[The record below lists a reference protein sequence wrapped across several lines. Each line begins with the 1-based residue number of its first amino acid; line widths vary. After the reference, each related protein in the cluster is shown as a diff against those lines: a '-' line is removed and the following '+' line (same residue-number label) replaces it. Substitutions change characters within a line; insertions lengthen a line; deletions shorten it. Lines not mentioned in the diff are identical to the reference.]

1 MALSIDA
8 IETMAAALT
17 PYIDDTGLHVPE
29 YADIK
34 STLESAWRGI
44 YGSDIYLEP
53 DSQDG
58 QLIAVFALALL
69 DTYQAMEQV
78 YQGFS
83 PSTAS
88 GETLSR
94 VVKINGIRRQ
104 AGSYSTADVTITG
117 TAGTTITNGIIADV
131 AGQKWDLPATVVIP
145 SSGQIVV
152 TATAQAEGEITAQAG
167 QITKIMTPTRGWQTV
182 TNAAAATVGAATET
196 DAALRLRQA
205 YSVALPSSTILEGT
219 LGAVL
224 SVDGVSKATIYEND
238 SNTTDA
244 NGIPAH
250 SISVVAQGGSAT
262 DIAKAIWLKK
272 TPGCGTY
279 GTTSEVITDSNGITT
294 TIRFYRPTIT
304 AVAVTVTIT
313 PEAGYLAATGEA
325 IKAAVAKYIND
336 LAIGADVSIAR
347 VTAAAITDGPAYDV
361 SSVTIGTVGG
371 AQSASN
377 VVIPFNG
384 LAICDVDGITVVT
397 P

>member
-1 MALSIDA
+1 MALSIEA
-8 IETMAAALT
+8 IETMASALT

-104 AGSYSTADVTITG
+104 AGSHSTADVMITG

-131 AGQKWDLPATVVIP
+131 AGQKWNLPASVVIP
-145 SSGQIVV
+145 ASGQIVV
-152 TATAQAEGEITAQAG
+152 TATAQDEGEITAQAG

-205 YSVALPSSTILEGT
+205 HSVALPSSTILEGT

-238 SNTTDA
+238 TNSTDS

-262 DIAKAIWLKK
+262 DIAQAIWLKK

-294 TIRFYRPTIT
+294 VIRFYRPTIT
-304 AVAVTVTIT
+304 AVAVTVTIM
-313 PEAGYLAATGEA
+313 PEAGYLAVTGEA
-325 IKAAVAKYIND
+325 IKTAVAKNIND

-347 VTAAAITDGPAYDV
+347 TTAAAITAGPAYDV

-371 AQSASN
+371 AQSTAN
-377 VVIPFNG
+377 IVIPFNG
-384 LAICDVDGITVVT
+384 LATCDIDDITVVT

>member
-1 MALSIDA
+1 MALTIDA

-17 PYIDDTGLHVPE
+17 PYIDGTGLHVPE

-117 TAGTTITNGIIADV
+117 TAGTTITNGIVADV

-152 TATAQAEGEITAQAG
+152 TATAQDEGEITAQAG

-182 TNAAAATVGAATET
+182 INAAAATVGAATET

-205 YSVALPSSTILEGT
+205 YSVALPSATILEGT

-238 SNTTDA
+238 TNTADA

-262 DIAKAIWLKK
+262 DIARAIWLKK

-279 GTTSEVITDSNGITT
+279 GTTSEVITDSNGIATV
-294 TIRFYRPTIT
+294 INFYRPTIT
-304 AVAVTVTIT
+304 AVAVTVNIT

-325 IKAAVAKYIND
+325 IKAAVAQYIND

-347 VTAAAITDGPAYDV
+347 VTAAAITAGPAYDV
-361 SSVTIGTVGG
+361 SSVTIGKVGDP
-371 AQSASN
+371 QSAVN
-377 VVIPFNG
+377 LGIPFNG
-384 LAICDVDGITVVT
+384 LAACDIDDITVVT

>member
-1 MALSIDA
+1 MALTIDA
-8 IETMAAALT
+8 IETMAASLT

-29 YADIK
+29 YSDIK
-34 STLESAWRGI
+34 TTLESAWQGI

-131 AGQKWDLPATVVIP
+131 AGQKWDLPETVVIP

-152 TATAQAEGEITAQAG
+152 TATAQDEGEITAQAG

-238 SNTTDA
+238 TSSTDA

-279 GTTSEVITDSNGITT
+279 GTTAEVITDSNGIAT

-304 AVAVTVTIT
+304 AVAVTVNIT

-347 VTAAAITDGPAYDV
+347 VTAAAITAGPAYDV
-361 SSVTIGTVGG
+361 SSVTIGKVGQS
-371 AQSASN
+371 QSASN
-377 VVIPFNG
+377 LVIPFNG
-384 LAICDVDGITVVT
+384 LATCDTDDISVVT

>member
-1 MALSIDA
+1 MALTIDA

-17 PYIDDTGLHVPE
+17 PYIDNTGLHVPE

-34 STLESAWRGI
+34 TTLESAWRGI

-117 TAGTTITNGIIADV
+117 TAGTTITGGIVADV

-152 TATAQAEGEITAQAG
+152 TATAQDEGEITAQAG

-238 SNTTDA
+238 TNTADA

-294 TIRFYRPTIT
+294 VINFYRPTVT
-304 AVAVTVTIT
+304 AVAVTVNIT
-313 PEAGYLAATGEA
+313 PEAGYLAATGEV
-325 IKAAVAKYIND
+325 IKAAVAQYINA
-336 LAIGADVSIAR
+336 LTIGADVSIAR
-347 VTAAAITDGPAYDV
+347 VTAAAITAGPAYDV
-361 SSVTIGTVGG
+361 SGVTIGTVGG
-371 AQSASN
+371 SQSTSN
-377 VVIPFNG
+377 LVIPFNG
-384 LAICDVDGITVVT
+384 LATCDIDDITVVT

>member
-1 MALSIDA
+1 MALTIDA

-29 YADIK
+29 YSDIK
-34 STLESAWRGI
+34 STLESAWQGI
-44 YGSDIYLEP
+44 YGEDIYLEP

-69 DTYQAMEQV
+69 DTFQAFEQV

-104 AGSYSTADVTITG
+104 AGSFSTADVTITG
-117 TAGTTITNGIIADV
+117 TAGTTITGGIVEDV
-131 AGQKWDLPATVVIP
+131 AGQKWNLPASVVIP
-145 SSGQIVV
+145 SGGQIVV
-152 TATAQAEGEITAQAG
+152 TATAQDEGEITAQAG
-167 QITKIMTPTRGWQTV
+167 QITKIATPTRGWQSV

-196 DAALRLRQA
+196 DSALRQRQA

-224 SVDGVSKATIYEND
+224 SVEGVTKATIYEND
-238 SNTTDA
+238 TNSTDA

-250 SISVVAQGGSAT
+250 SISVVAQGGDAT
-262 DIAKAIWLKK
+262 EIATAIWLKK

-294 TIRFYRPTIT
+294 TINFYRPTIST
-304 AVAVTVTIT
+304 IQATVTIA
-313 PEAGYLAATGEA
+313 PEAGYVAVTAQA
-325 IKAAVAKYIND
+325 IQQAVADYVNA

-347 VTAAAITDGPAYDV
+347 TTAAAIMAGPAYDV
-361 SSVTIGTVGG
+361 SSVIMGKNGG

-384 LAICDVDGITVVT
+384 LATCDPDDVTVVT
-397 P
+397 S

>member
-1 MALSIDA
+1 MALTTEA
-8 IETMAAALT
+8 IETMAASLT

-34 STLESAWRGI
+34 TTLESAWQGI

-104 AGSYSTADVTITG
+104 AGTYSTADVTITG
-117 TAGTTITNGIIADV
+117 TAGTTITNGVVADV
-131 AGQKWDLPATVVIP
+131 AGQKWNLPATVVIP
-145 SSGQIVV
+145 TSGQIVV
-152 TATAQAEGEITAQAG
+152 TATAQEEGEITAQAG
-167 QITKIMTPTRGWQTV
+167 QITKIQTPTRGWQTV
-182 TNAAAATVGAATET
+182 TNAAAATMGASTET

-238 SNTTDA
+238 TNSTDA

-250 SISVVAQGGSAT
+250 SISVVAQGGAAA
-262 DIAKAIWLKK
+262 DIAQAIWLKK

-294 TIRFYRPTIT
+294 TIRFYRPTVT
-304 AVAVTVTIT
+304 AVAVTVNIT
-313 PEAGYLAATGEA
+313 PAAGYLAATA
-325 IKAAVAKYIND
+325 DDIKAAVAEYINA
-336 LAIGADVSIAR
+336 LAIGDDVSIAR
-347 VTAAAITDGPAYDV
+347 VTAAAVTAGSAYDV
-361 SSVTIGTVGG
+361 SSVTIGKVGQS
-371 AQSASN
+371 QSASN
-377 VVIPFNG
+377 LVIPFNG
-384 LAICDVDGITVVT
+384 LATCDVDDISVVA

>member
-1 MALSIDA
+1 MALTIDA

-104 AGSYSTADVTITG
+104 AGTYSTADVTITG

-131 AGQKWDLPATVVIP
+131 AGQKWNLPASVVIP
-145 SSGQIVV
+145 AGGQIVV

-205 YSVALPSSTILEGT
+205 YSVALPSATILEGT

-238 SNTTDA
+238 TNSTDS

-262 DIAKAIWLKK
+262 DIARAIWLKK
-272 TPGCGTY
+272 TPGCGTH
-279 GTTSEVITDSNGITT
+279 GSTREAITDSNGIAT
-294 TIRFYRPTIT
+294 TINFYRPTIT
-304 AVAVTVTIT
+304 AVAVTVNIT

-347 VTAAAITDGPAYDV
+347 ATAAAITAGPAYDV
-361 SSVTIGTVGG
+361 SGVTIGTVGG
-371 AQSASN
+371 AQSAAN
-377 VVIPFNG
+377 LVIPFNG
-384 LAICDVDGITVVT
+384 LATCNTDDITVVT

>member
-1 MALSIDA
+1 MALTIDA
-8 IETMAAALT
+8 IETMAASLT
-17 PYIDDTGLHVPE
+17 PYIDDTGLHVPD
-29 YADIK
+29 YVTIK
-34 STLESAWRGI
+34 STLESAWQGI
-44 YGSDIYLEP
+44 YGADIYLEP

-69 DTYQAMEQV
+69 DTFQAMEQI

-94 VVKINGIRRQ
+94 VVKTNGIRRQ

-117 TAGTTITNGIIADV
+117 TAGTTITNGIVEDV
-131 AGQKWDLPATVVIP
+131 AGQKWGLPASVVIP

-152 TATAQAEGEITAQAG
+152 TATAQDEGEITAQAG
-167 QITKIMTPTRGWQTV
+167 QITKIATPTRGWQTV

-205 YSVALPSSTILEGT
+205 YSVALPSATILEGT

-224 SVDGVSKATIYEND
+224 SVEGVSKATIYEND
-238 SNTTDA
+238 TNTTDA

-250 SISVVAQGGSAT
+250 SISVVAQGGDAT
-262 DIAKAIWLKK
+262 EIATAIWLKK

-279 GTTSEVITDSNGITT
+279 GTTSEVITDGNGIST
-294 TIRFYRPTIT
+294 TINFYRPTIT
-304 AVAVTVTIT
+304 DVAVTVNIT
-313 PEAGYLAATGEA
+313 PEAGYIAATADA
-325 IKAAVAKYIND
+325 IKEAVAAYVND
-336 LAIGADVSIAR
+336 LKIGADVSIAR
-347 VTAAAITDGPAYDV
+347 VTAAAITAGPAYDV
-361 SSVTIGTVGG
+361 SSVTIGEVGDP
-371 AQSASN
+371 QSASN
-377 VVIPFNG
+377 LVIPFNG
-384 LAICDVDGITVVT
+384 LALCDVDDITVVA

>member
-1 MALSIDA
+1 MALTIDA

-34 STLESAWRGI
+34 TTLESAWRGI
-44 YGSDIYLEP
+44 YGADIYLEP

-117 TAGTTITNGIIADV
+117 TAGTTITGGIVADV
-131 AGQKWDLPATVVIP
+131 AGQKWDLPDTVVIP

-152 TATAQAEGEITAQAG
+152 TATAQDEGEITAQAG

-205 YSVALPSSTILEGT
+205 YSVALPSTTILEGT

-238 SNTTDA
+238 TNTSDS

-250 SISVVAQGGSAT
+250 SISVVAQGGSTT

-294 TIRFYRPTIT
+294 TINFYRPTIT
-304 AVAVTVTIT
+304 AVAVTVNIT
-313 PEAGYLAATGEA
+313 PEAGYLAATGGA
-325 IKAAVAKYIND
+325 IKTAVAKYIND

-347 VTAAAITDGPAYDV
+347 VTAAAITAGPAYDV

-371 AQSASN
+371 SQSASN
-377 VVIPFNG
+377 LVIPFNG
-384 LAICDVDGITVVT
+384 LATCDTDDITVVT

>member
-1 MALSIDA
+1 MALTIDA
-8 IETMAAALT
+8 IETMAASLT

-29 YADIK
+29 YNDIK
-34 STLESAWRGI
+34 TTLESAWQGI
-44 YGSDIYLEP
+44 YGEDIYLEP

-69 DTYQAMEQV
+69 DTYQAFEQI
-78 YQGFS
+78 YLGFS
-83 PSTAS
+83 PSTAT

-104 AGSYSTADVTITG
+104 AGSFSTADVTITG
-117 TAGTTITNGIIADV
+117 TSGTTITNGIVEDV
-131 AGQKWDLPATVVIP
+131 AGQKWDLPASVVIP

-152 TATAQAEGEITAQAG
+152 TATAQDEGEITAQAG
-167 QITKIMTPTRGWQTV
+167 QITKIATPTRGWQTV

-196 DAALRLRQA
+196 DSALRQRQA
-205 YSVALPSSTILEGT
+205 YSVALPSATILEGT

-224 SVDGVSKATIYEND
+224 SVEGVSKATIYEND
-238 SNTTDA
+238 TNSTDA

-250 SISVVAQGGSAT
+250 SISVVAQGGDAT
-262 DIAKAIWLKK
+262 EIATAIWLKK

-294 TIRFYRPTIT
+294 TINFYRPTVSTIE
-304 AVAVTVTIT
+304 ATVTIA
-313 PEAGYLAATGEA
+313 PEAGYVAATAQA
-325 IKAAVAKYIND
+325 IKQAVADYVNA

-347 VTAAAITDGPAYDV
+347 ATAAAVTAGPAYDV
-361 SSVTIGTVGG
+361 SSVVMGKNGG
-371 AQSASN
+371 AQSAAN
-377 VVIPFNG
+377 VTIAFNG
-384 LAICDVDGITVVT
+384 LATCDPDDVVVIA

>member
-1 MALSIDA
+1 MALTIDT

-34 STLESAWRGI
+34 TTLESAWRGI

-104 AGSYSTADVTITG
+104 AGTYSTADVTITG

-131 AGQKWDLPATVVIP
+131 AGQKWDLPETVVIP
-145 SSGQIVV
+145 SSGQIVI
-152 TATAQAEGEITAQAG
+152 TATAQDEGEITAQAG
-167 QITKIMTPTRGWQTV
+167 QITQIMTPTRGWQTV

-238 SNTTDA
+238 TSSTDA

-262 DIAKAIWLKK
+262 DIAQAIWLKK

-294 TIRFYRPTIT
+294 TINFYRPTVT

-325 IKAAVAKYIND
+325 IKAAVAQYIND

-347 VTAAAITDGPAYDV
+347 ATAAAITAGPAYDV
-361 SSVTIGTVGG
+361 SGVTIGPVGG

-377 VVIPFNG
+377 LVIPFNG
-384 LAICDVDGITVVT
+384 LATCDVDDITVVT

>member
-1 MALSIDA
+1 MALSIEA

-44 YGSDIYLEP
+44 YGADIYLEP

-104 AGSYSTADVTITG
+104 AGSHSTADVTITG
-117 TAGTTITNGIIADV
+117 TAGTTITNGIVEDV
-131 AGQKWDLPATVVIP
+131 AGQKWDLPSTVVIP
-145 SSGQIVV
+145 SGGQIVV
-152 TATAQAEGEITAQAG
+152 TATAQDKGEIAAQAG
-167 QITKIMTPTRGWQTV
+167 QITKIATPTRGWQTV

-205 YSVALPSSTILEGT
+205 YSVALPSATILEST
-219 LGAVL
+219 LGTVL

-238 SNTTDA
+238 TNTTDA

-279 GTTSEVITDSNGITT
+279 GTTSEVIIDDNGITT

-313 PEAGYLAATGEA
+313 PKAGYLAATGEA

-347 VTAAAITDGPAYDV
+347 TTAAAITAGPTYDV

-377 VVIPFNG
+377 LAIPFNG
-384 LAICDVDGITVVT
+384 LATCDTDDITVVT

>member
-1 MALSIDA
+1 MALTIDA
-8 IETMAAALT
+8 IETMAASLT

-131 AGQKWDLPATVVIP
+131 AGQKWDLPETVVIP
-145 SSGQIVV
+145 AGGQIVV
-152 TATAQAEGEITAQAG
+152 TATAQDEGEITAQAG

-238 SNTTDA
+238 TNSTDS

-262 DIAKAIWLKK
+262 DIAQAIWLKK

-294 TIRFYRPTIT
+294 TINFYRPTVT
-304 AVAVTVTIT
+304 AVAVTVNIT

-347 VTAAAITDGPAYDV
+347 VTAAAITAGPAYDV

-371 AQSASN
+371 SQSASN
-377 VVIPFNG
+377 LVIPFNG
-384 LAICDVDGITVVT
+384 LATCDIDDITVVT

>member
-1 MALSIDA
+1 MALTIDA

-29 YADIK
+29 YNDIK
-34 STLESAWRGI
+34 ATLESAWQGI
-44 YGSDIYLEP
+44 YGEDIYLEP

-58 QLIAVFALALL
+58 QLIAIFALALL
-69 DTYQAMEQV
+69 DTFQAFEQV

-83 PSTAS
+83 PSTAT

-117 TAGTTITNGIIADV
+117 TAGTTITNGIVEDV
-131 AGQKWDLPATVVIP
+131 AGQKWNLPASVVIP
-145 SSGQIVV
+145 SGGQIVV
-152 TATAQAEGEITAQAG
+152 TATAQDEGEITAQAG
-167 QITKIMTPTRGWQTV
+167 QISKIATPTRGWQTV

-196 DAALRLRQA
+196 DSALRQRQA

-224 SVDGVSKATIYEND
+224 SVEGVSKATIYEND
-238 SNTTDA
+238 TNSTDA

-250 SISVVAQGGSAT
+250 SISVVAQGGDAT
-262 DIAKAIWLKK
+262 EIATAIWLKK

-294 TIRFYRPTIT
+294 TINFYRPTIST
-304 AVAVTVTIT
+304 IEATVTIA
-313 PEAGYLAATGEA
+313 PEAGYVAATAQA
-325 IKAAVAKYIND
+325 IKQAVADYVNG

-347 VTAAAITDGPAYDV
+347 TTAAAIMAGPAYDV
-361 SSVTIGTVGG
+361 SSVVMGKNGG

-377 VVIPFNG
+377 VAIPFNG
-384 LAICDVDGITVVT
+384 LATCDPDDVTVVT
-397 P
+397 Y

>member
-1 MALSIDA
+1 MALSIEA

-29 YADIK
+29 YVDIK
-34 STLESAWRGI
+34 TTLESAWRGI

-94 VVKINGIRRQ
+94 VVKMNGIRRQ

-152 TATAQAEGEITAQAG
+152 TATAQDEGEITAQAG

-224 SVDGVSKATIYEND
+224 NVDGVSKATIYEND
-238 SNTTDA
+238 TNSTDA

-262 DIAKAIWLKK
+262 DIARAIWLKK

-279 GTTSEVITDSNGITT
+279 GTTSEVISDSNGIAT
-294 TIRFYRPTIT
+294 TINFYRPTVSTIE
-304 AVAVTVTIT
+304 ATVTIA
-313 PEAGYLAATGEA
+313 PEAGYVAATAQA
-325 IKAAVAKYIND
+325 IKQAVADYVNA

-347 VTAAAITDGPAYDV
+347 ATAAAITAGPAYDV

-371 AQSASN
+371 AQSAAN
-377 VVIPFNG
+377 LVIPFNG
-384 LAICDVDGITVVT
+384 LATCDVDDITVVT

>member
-1 MALSIDA
+1 MALTIDA
-8 IETMAAALT
+8 IETMAASLT

-29 YADIK
+29 YNDIK
-34 STLESAWRGI
+34 STLESAWQGI
-44 YGSDIYLEP
+44 YGADIYLEP

-69 DTYQAMEQV
+69 DTFQAFEQV

-83 PSTAS
+83 PSTAT

-117 TAGTTITNGIIADV
+117 TAGTTITNGIVEDV
-131 AGQKWDLPATVVIP
+131 AGQKWDLPTSVVIP

-152 TATAQAEGEITAQAG
+152 TATAQDEGEITAQAG
-167 QITKIMTPTRGWQTV
+167 QISKIMTPTRGWQTV

-196 DAALRLRQA
+196 DSALRQRQA

-224 SVDGVSKATIYEND
+224 SVEGVSKATIYEND
-238 SNTTDA
+238 TNSTDA

-250 SISVVAQGGSAT
+250 SISVVAQGGDAT
-262 DIAKAIWLKK
+262 EIATAIWLKK

-279 GTTSEVITDSNGITT
+279 GTTSEVITDSNGIVT
-294 TIRFYRPTIT
+294 TINFYRPTIST
-304 AVAVTVTIT
+304 IQATVTIT
-313 PEAGYLAATGEA
+313 PEAGYVAATAQA
-325 IKAAVAKYIND
+325 IQQAVADYVNA

-347 VTAAAITDGPAYDV
+347 TTAAAIMAGPAYDV
-361 SSVTIGTVGG
+361 SSVVMGKNGG

-384 LAICDVDGITVVT
+384 LATCDPDDVTVVT

>member
-1 MALSIDA
+1 MALTIDA

-29 YADIK
+29 YNDIK
-34 STLESAWRGI
+34 ATLESAWQGI
-44 YGSDIYLEP
+44 YGEDIYLEP

-58 QLIAVFALALL
+58 QLIAIFALALL
-69 DTYQAMEQV
+69 DTFQAFEQV

-83 PSTAS
+83 PSTAT

-117 TAGTTITNGIIADV
+117 TAGTTITNGIVEDV
-131 AGQKWDLPATVVIP
+131 AGQKWNLPASVVIP

-152 TATAQAEGEITAQAG
+152 TATAQDEGEITAQAG
-167 QITKIMTPTRGWQTV
+167 QISKIATPTRGWQTV

-196 DAALRLRQA
+196 DSALRQRQA

-224 SVDGVSKATIYEND
+224 SVEGVSKATIYEND
-238 SNTTDA
+238 TNSTDA

-250 SISVVAQGGSAT
+250 SISVVAQGGDAT
-262 DIAKAIWLKK
+262 EIATAIWLKK

-294 TIRFYRPTIT
+294 TINFYRPTIST
-304 AVAVTVTIT
+304 IEATVTIA
-313 PEAGYLAATGEA
+313 PEAGYVAATAQA
-325 IKAAVAKYIND
+325 IKQAVADYVNG

-347 VTAAAITDGPAYDV
+347 TTAAAIMAGPAYDV
-361 SSVTIGTVGG
+361 SSVVMGKNGG

-377 VVIPFNG
+377 VAIPFNG
-384 LAICDVDGITVVT
+384 LATCDPDDVTVVT